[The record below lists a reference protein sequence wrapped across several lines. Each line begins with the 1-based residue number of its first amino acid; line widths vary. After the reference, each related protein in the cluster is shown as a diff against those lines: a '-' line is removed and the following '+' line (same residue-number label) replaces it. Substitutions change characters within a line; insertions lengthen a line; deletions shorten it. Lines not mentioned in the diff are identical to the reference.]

1 MNAGGDLQTGATIQG
16 RFTLD
21 QFLGEGGMGAVW
33 AAHHVLTG
41 KPVALKILKGVGEEQ
56 RRRFVQEARVAA
68 AIRHPNVVDI
78 HDVIELADGRP
89 ALVMDL
95 LDGEPLDVALERKGK
110 FELIELM
117 GIVLSVL
124 AGLGAAHAEGIVHRD
139 MKPENIFLCVGP
151 TGEHSVKLLDFG
163 IAKLTALAS
172 AIRHTSALTQT
183 GSVLGTPMYMAPEQ
197 VFGEKGIDH
206 RADFWSLGIVI
217 YECLTGECP
226 IQGDNVGQLFKSISQ
241 RDFPPIAKK
250 LPELP
255 PGIAELID
263 SMLSIKPEDRPDS
276 AREIAQAF
284 AFHTGLSLPAIA
296 EPRWLPGSRRRV
308 ARPADPMAA
317 TEEHQPARR
326 PLRRLGIAALA
337 AAGVSLL
344 AAVTWRLT
352 AAPVSAEPAPVISAT
367 ASSQP
372 LAAPA
377 PSASAPS
384 SAPPPTTQAELTTPP
399 TAVPSAPPSGSSA
412 RPLARTSTSAVASN
426 SAAPVNPKQGPGGI
440 EVVSPY

>member
-1 MNAGGDLQTGATIQG
+1 MNAAADLHSGATIQG

-41 KPVALKILKGVGEEQ
+41 KPVALKILKGVGDEQ

-78 HDVIELADGRP
+78 HDVIELEDGRP

-95 LDGEPLDVALERKGK
+95 LDGEPLDAALERKGK
-110 FELIELM
+110 FELVELM
-117 GIVLSVL
+117 KLMLSVL

-151 TGEHSVKLLDFG
+151 SGEHSVKLLDFG

-241 RDFPPIAKK
+241 RDFPPIAKRV
-250 LPELP
+250 PDLP
-255 PGIAELID
+255 PGLADLID

-276 AREIAQAF
+276 AREIAQAI
-284 AFHTGLSLPAIA
+284 AFHTGLTLPAIA

-308 ARPADPMAA
+308 ARTPDPMAA
-317 TEEHQPARR
+317 TEVHPSVRK
-326 PLRRLGIAALA
+326 PLGRLVVATGAALI
-337 AAGVSLL
+337 VSVL

-352 AAPVSAEPAPVISAT
+352 ASPVSAEPAPVASVPVPSQTQAKSAT
-367 ASSQP
+367 ASAFVVVSSP
-372 LAAPA
+372 
-377 PSASAPS
+377 PSANAEPSVQRTVATNATPPTSSARIARVSSAAPS
-384 SAPPPTTQAELTTPP
+384 S
-399 TAVPSAPPSGSSA
+399 VSAPP
-412 RPLARTSTSAVASN
+412 
-426 SAAPVNPKQGPGGI
+426 NPKQGPGGI
-440 EVVSPY
+440 EVVPPY

>member
-1 MNAGGDLQTGATIQG
+1 MNAASDLHSGATIQG

-78 HDVIELADGRP
+78 HDVIELEDGRP

-110 FELIELM
+110 FELVELM
-117 GIVLSVL
+117 QLMLSVL

-139 MKPENIFLCVGP
+139 MKPENIFLCVSP
-151 TGEHSVKLLDFG
+151 SGEHSVKLLDFG

-241 RDFPPIAKK
+241 RDFPPIAKRV
-250 LPELP
+250 PDLP
-255 PGIAELID
+255 PGLAELID

-276 AREIAQAF
+276 AREIAQSV
-284 AFHTGLSLPAIA
+284 AFHTGLTLPAIA

-308 ARPADPMAA
+308 ARTTDPMAA
-317 TEEHQPARR
+317 TEVHPSVRK
-326 PLRRLGIAALA
+326 PLGRLVVATGAAIV
-337 AAGVSLL
+337 VSVL

-352 AAPVSAEPAPVISAT
+352 ATPVSAEPAPIASVPLPSQTQATATTASAFVVVSSPPSAIAEPTVQRTVATNATPPANSARAVSRVSSAT
-367 ASSQP
+367 ASS
-372 LAAPA
+372 
-377 PSASAPS
+377 ASAP
-384 SAPPPTTQAELTTPP
+384 A
-399 TAVPSAPPSGSSA
+399 
-412 RPLARTSTSAVASN
+412 
-426 SAAPVNPKQGPGGI
+426 NPKQGPGGI
-440 EVVSPY
+440 EVAPPY